1 MELKVLGASG
11 GLVAGGATTSF
22 LLDSHIL
29 LDGGTG
35 IGSLSLEQ
43 MCAIDSLLLTHA
55 HLDHIAGAALM
66 LASTIDYRTT
76 PLTIYAPESVLTTL
90 KQHLFN
96 WQIWPDFAVLPSEE
110 APVLRYQSIREG
122 ELFQLAGLQ
131 IEAVALSHTVPS
143 FAYLVADGTR
153 SLCFCGDTAAT
164 QTLWQRINERGGVDQ
179 LFIELSYPQHKADIA
194 KLAGH
199 YDTASLAQDIQLLER
214 PLRLNLM
221 HAKPGYEELLQQAV
235 ARNPALGTL
244 SVHHCQQGESL
255 DVL

>member
-35 IGSLSLEQ
+35 IGSLSLQQ

-66 LASTIDYRTT
+66 LASTIDHRTT

-96 WQIWPDFAVLPSEE
+96 WQIWPDFAALPNVET
-110 APVLRYQSIREG
+110 PVLRYQSVGEG
-122 ELFQLAGLQ
+122 ESFELAGLQ
-131 IEAVALSHTVPS
+131 IEAVALNHTVPS
-143 FAYLVADGTR
+143 FAYLIAGANG
-153 SLCFCGDTAAT
+153 SFCFCGDTAAT
-164 QTLWQRINERGGVDQ
+164 ETLWQRINQRGGVDQ
-179 LFIELSYPQHKADIA
+179 LFIELSYPEHKADIA

-199 YDTASLAQDIQLLER
+199 YDTASLANDIQMLEK

-235 ARNPALGTL
+235 AQNPALNAL
-244 SVHHCQQGESL
+244 SVHHCHLGESF